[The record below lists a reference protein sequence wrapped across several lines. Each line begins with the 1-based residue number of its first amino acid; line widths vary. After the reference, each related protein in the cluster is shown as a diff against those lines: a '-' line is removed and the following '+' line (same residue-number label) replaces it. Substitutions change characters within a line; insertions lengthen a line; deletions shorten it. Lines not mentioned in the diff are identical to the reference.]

1 MTIGMAIVLIATV
14 GFLIVS
20 PGFRKVVG
28 VIAAG
33 AIALLALLWIVNR
46 SIESHDRDQ
55 MQAAESLPPTE
66 IKAQELTLANVKME
80 RPSWAVPDGGSLD
93 EWLLT
98 GTVTNNSK
106 HSLGSLI
113 FEITVLDCPI
123 PGSAGIRDSN
133 SNCLSVGQRKQ
144 DTSASVPPG
153 QTRAFSSNAISFPNM
168 PALDQRYQRKF
179 NWKLVKI
186 DADPWADAPDWTPT
200 TPK

>member
-1 MTIGMAIVLIATV
+1 MTIGMAIVVVAMV

-20 PGFRKVVG
+20 PGFRKVVT

-33 AIALLALLWIVNR
+33 AIVLLAVLWIVNR

-55 MQAAESLPPTE
+55 MQDAESLPPTE
-66 IKAQELTLANVKME
+66 IKAQELALANVTME
-80 RPSWAVPDGGSLD
+80 RPSWAVADGGSLD

-98 GTVTNNSK
+98 GTITNNSK
-106 HSLGSLI
+106 HSLGSLT

-123 PGSAGIRDSN
+123 PGSAGIRDSS
-133 SNCLSVGQRKQ
+133 SNCLTVGQRKQ

-153 QTRAFSSNAISFPNM
+153 QTRAFSSKAISFPNM

-179 NWKLVKI
+179 NWKLIKI
-186 DADPWADAPDWTPT
+186 DADPWEGAPDWTPT
-200 TPK
+200 PPK